1 MHTEPDAS
9 PGAGSFPAPQPQ
21 QRDNLL
27 LLRAA

>member
-9 PGAGSFPAPQPQ
+9 PGSSGFPAPQPQ
-21 QRDNLL
+21 KRDNLL